1 MRYRKSCLALVALL
15 AAAPLAAQSL
25 PDPRADG
32 LSGAQRRAA
41 LVERVR
47 LAQDEIETLETSFV
61 QVQESEL
68 LMESEEAGGTF
79 SFEAPDRV
87 RWEYTYP
94 NPITMIVD
102 EDTMITWYRDLER
115 AEKLKV
121 GKYSSQ
127 VLKYLGAGSS
137 IDSLLEYFDV
147 RAAFPD
153 DRSQPYRLELEPKFA
168 RVAKRLRSIT
178 IWIEPERFMP
188 SRLRYVSGDGDSTEY
203 RFGELRV
210 NGELPADRFELEL
223 PESVEVLFLDAEEAG
238 ASRANRASE

>member
-1 MRYRKSCLALVALL
+1 MTRRTIL
-15 AAAPLAAQSL
+15 AAFATCFLTASLFAADL
-25 PDPRADG
+25 PDPRAEG
-32 LSGAQRRAA
+32 LSGSERLEA

-47 LAQDEIETLETSFV
+47 LAQEELETLEASFI
-61 QVQESEL
+61 QIQENEFL
-68 LMESEEAGGTF
+68 LEAEEAGGTF

-94 NPITMIVD
+94 NPITLIVD
-102 EDTMITWYRDLER
+102 DDTMTTWYRDLER

-137 IDSLLEYFDV
+137 IDSLLEYFNV

-153 DRSQPYRLELEPKFA
+153 DQSLPYRLELEPKFA
-168 RVAKRLRSIT
+168 RVAKRLSSIT
-178 IWIEPERFMP
+178 IWIEPARYMP
-188 SRLRYVSGDGDSTEY
+188 SRLRYVSGDGDTTEY
-203 RFGELRV
+203 RFGEITL
-210 NGELPADRFELEL
+210 NDELPADRFQLDI
-223 PESVEVLFLDAEEAG
+223 PESVEILVLDAEEAG